1 MADALKVSVT
11 ALERSAA
18 QHDKQIKAI
27 RDLVHEGMRLVVA
40 TRKDLRELAAAQ
52 KRTEA
57 SLRAFIESRTQGN
70 GHAKRKVDLQ

>member
-1 MADALKVSVT
+1 LTFPERVT

-27 RDLVHEGMRLVVA
+27 RDLVHEGMRLMVE
-40 TRKDLRELAAAQ
+40 TRKEMRALATAQ
-52 KRTEA
+52 KRTEE
-57 SLRAFIESRTQGN
+57 SLRAFLEGRRGGN